1 MGSMYSLKSD
11 SLPFHQRNKFLRMSL
26 EILKDMA
33 NFSLLGENM
42 GFLLITLS
50 NFCLFTGYFMPFLY
64 LATIA
69 ETKTG
74 MSDPTFLLSLIGNQ
88 HPFTSSH
95 YEIAQCNVGLIF

>member
-33 NFSLLGENM
+33 NLSLLGENM

-50 NFCLFTGYFMPFLY
+50 NFCLFTGYFIPYIY
-64 LATIA
+64 LCDIA
-69 ETKTG
+69 ETKAN

-88 HPFTSSH
+88 QLLTSSNC
-95 YEIAQCNVGLIF
+95 EIVQFNVGLIF